1 LRGESVVAVEADGCG
16 GVRIVRLRS
25 EPPIALRQTGPSE
38 VTMVSCAAA
47 PLGGDDLRLRV
58 DVAAGARLRIR
69 SAAAVVAWPDRSGTP
84 SRFRLAVRL
93 GEGSRFD
100 WRPEAT
106 IVAHRA
112 RHEIVV
118 DLRMPAEA
126 AATLREIVVL
136 GRVGE
141 PPGTAR
147 SRLDVEID
155 QRPLLRQETLIGA
168 GGFPGWA
175 GPASLSGARVLG
187 SRLAAGAAAPAAGGE
202 VPQSTPRRSSNRLA
216 GPGLLVTAWGADTLA
231 VAELLETH

>member
-1 LRGESVVAVEADGCG
+1 LRGESVVAVEAG
-16 GVRIVRLRS
+16 GRGSVRIVRLRT

-38 VTMVSCAAA
+38 VTVVSTAGG
-47 PLGGDDLRLRV
+47 PLGGDDVRLRV
-58 DVAAGARLRIR
+58 DVGHGARLRIR
-69 SAAAVVAWPDRSGTP
+69 SATATIALPDRSGAP

-100 WRPEAT
+100 WQPEAT
-106 IVAHRA
+106 VAAHRA
-112 RHEIVV
+112 RHEVAI
-118 DLRMPAEA
+118 DLRMAASA

-141 PPGTAR
+141 PPGTVR

-175 GPASLSGARVLG
+175 GPASLPGARVLG
-187 SRLAAGAAAPAAGGE
+187 TRLAAGAAAPAADAE
-202 VPQSTPRRSSNRLA
+202 IPPSTPRRSCNRLA

-231 VAELLETH
+231 VATLLDRR